1 MTQKLFR
8 SALLTAL
15 LLAPSLQAAPVTV
28 DRVVAVVNKQAITY
42 NELKERVKSVSRQM
56 NAQKI
61 PLPDEAVLENQVL
74 ERVVSEQVLLQLAQD
89 TGIRVDDV
97 QLDRMLDRIAQQ
109 NNMTVPQFRQA
120 LSKDGIDFKQF
131 REEIRN
137 EVIISRLRDREV
149 DSKVT
154 VSDAEIENQIKLQD
168 TQKESSQEYQIAHIL
183 LQIPENATPEQIAQL
198 RDKADKAAAEIKK
211 GANFAQVAASYSESP
226 DALQGGDLG
235 WRPAGRIPGLFLE
248 QVEKLKSGEVSPVI
262 KSAKGFHIVKLIDK
276 RKKEEQVVVAQTHT
290 EHILVRTTEV
300 VSEQDAKQLIER
312 VQDRLR
318 QGAAFEDM
326 ARQYSEDGSAAKGGD
341 LGWINPG
348 DTVPEFEQAMD
359 ALQPGQVSAPIKT
372 QFGWHLIKVLERR
385 NQDVSADRLRN
396 SIRQAIRARKADENF
411 VDWARQQRDRAYVE
425 IKLEDR

>member
-8 SALLTAL
+8 STLLTAL

-61 PLPDEAVLENQVL
+61 PLPEETVLENQVL
-74 ERVVSEQVLLQLAQD
+74 ERVVNEQVLLQLAQD

-97 QLDRMLDRIAQQ
+97 QLDRMLERIAQQ

-120 LSKDGIDFKQF
+120 LSKDGIDFRQF

-149 DSKVT
+149 DNKVT
-154 VSDAEIENQIKLQD
+154 VSDAEIENQMKLQD
-168 TQKESSQEYQIAHIL
+168 TQKESAQEYQIAHIL

-198 RDKADKAAAEIKK
+198 RDKADKAAAEINK

-235 WRPAGRIPGLFLE
+235 WRPSGRIPGLFLE

-276 RKKEEQVVVAQTHT
+276 RKKEEQVVVAQTHA

-326 ARQYSEDGSAAKGGD
+326 ARQYSEDGSATKGGD

-359 ALQPGQVSAPIKT
+359 TLEPGQVSAPVKT

>member
-198 RDKADKAAAEIKK
+198 RDKADKAAAEIRK

-248 QVEKLKSGEVSPVI
+248 QVEKLKTGEVSPVL

-276 RKKEEQVVVAQTHT
+276 RKKEEQVVVAQTRA

-300 VSEQDAKQLIER
+300 VSEQDAKQMIER

-318 QGAAFEDM
+318 QGAGFEEM

-348 DTVPEFEQAMD
+348 DTVPEFEQAME

>member
-262 KSAKGFHIVKLIDK
+262 KSSKGFHIVKLIDK